1 MRTNV
6 VSFVRVIYSSPPYIV
21 KSRDLSDKAN
31 MVCAIALNI
40 SRFVDLFRMTTFVYL
55 PFVSLMTT
63 VGSGVAM
70 VRGFAV

>member
-1 MRTNV
+1 
-6 VSFVRVIYSSPPYIV
+6 
-21 KSRDLSDKAN
+21 

-40 SRFVDLFRMTTFVYL
+40 SRFVDLFRLTTFVYL

-70 VRGFAV
+70 VCGFAV